1 MEFRCGRSNGWF
13 LLTASADDKGNEEEM
28 EAFLLEL
35 ACELIEATPQ
45 KRGVRVVHPTVD
57 EDE

>member
-1 MEFRCGRSNGWF
+1 MEFCLGRGNRWF
-13 LLTASADDKGNEEEM
+13 LLAVSTDDKGNKEEM
-28 EAFLLEL
+28 EAFLLDL

-45 KRGVRVVHPTVD
+45 KRGVLVVHPTMD